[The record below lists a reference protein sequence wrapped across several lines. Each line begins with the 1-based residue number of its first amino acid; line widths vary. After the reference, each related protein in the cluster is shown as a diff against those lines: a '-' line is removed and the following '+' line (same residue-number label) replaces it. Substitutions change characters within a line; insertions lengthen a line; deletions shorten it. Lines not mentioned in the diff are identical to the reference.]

1 MVSSAGTLDPK
12 YKITF
17 DNYPVLPERSSF
29 IRRDIKRGGTE
40 EEAAA

>member
-40 EEAAA
+40 EEVTA